1 MQGLPAKEIPLSR
14 AMREIQ
20 GIQEKAGRGCGS
32 KTKVECFHAGTMQE
46 SRTLAME
53 GDEALMADREK
64 VIKAL
69 ELCIE
74 KHQCCMESPEQH
86 CPYEHWLGEY
96 EDSFYECTSMLAKDA
111 LALLKE
117 YQRYKK
123 YEDDRVI

>member
-1 MQGLPAKEIPLSR
+1 MD
-14 AMREIQ
+14 M
-20 GIQEKAGRGCGS
+20 
-32 KTKVECFHAGTMQE
+32 
-46 SRTLAME
+46 
-53 GDEALMADREK
+53 EK